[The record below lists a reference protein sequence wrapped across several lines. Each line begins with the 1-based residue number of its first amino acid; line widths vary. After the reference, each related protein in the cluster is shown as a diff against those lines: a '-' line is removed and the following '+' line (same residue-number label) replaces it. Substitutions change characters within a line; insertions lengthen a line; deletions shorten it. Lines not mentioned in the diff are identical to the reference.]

1 MDEYRLEMDEKSGK
15 FIGSELN
22 ESNRIKALLIEDDPA
37 KKVSESIAIS
47 SFDGEGFESR
57 IC

>member
-37 KKVSESIAIS
+37 KKVSESIDIS
-47 SFDGEGFESR
+47 SFGGEGLET
-57 IC
+57 III